1 MSGCDSSRSNIQR
14 ARAYLLRVAE
24 PPAKALRAFVARTGP
39 VRAAELVRAG
49 EVPEAVKPETSAR
62 CSFDLAERDLE
73 LAAGCGA
80 RLVLPEDD
88 EWPGWRFLAFELA
101 ARGGHEYGGEPL
113 ALWVRGLPLNEFGDH
128 SAAIVGA
135 RAASGYGVHVAADL
149 AYGIAETGFGVVSGA
164 AYGIDGA
171 AHRGA
176 LAAGGRTI
184 AVLACGI
191 DVVYPSGHDT
201 LFGHILEQGSLVS
214 EYPPGSSPARFRFLV
229 RNRLIAA
236 FGDGTVVVEAGR
248 RSGARNTAITA
259 RALGRPLLAVPG
271 PVTSAMSVGCHDL
284 LRAGEARIAAAAG
297 DVIDAVGPLDAVAHE
312 AGAGQRSAVD
322 ELERIEQRVLE
333 CLGARRGRGVER
345 VAAESGVD
353 PDTLQAVLPVLERA
367 GFAERT
373 DAGWRRTVEFRRAGG
388 EGARSRGA

>member
-1 MSGCDSSRSNIQR
+1 MTETDRTAVQR

-24 PPAKALRAFVARTGP
+24 PPAKGLRTFVARTGP

-49 EVPEAVKPETSAR
+49 EVPATVRPETAAR
-62 CSFDLAERDLE
+62 ASFELAERDLA
-73 LAAGCGA
+73 LAADCGA
-80 RLVLPEDD
+80 RLVSPEDD
-88 EWPGWRFLAFELA
+88 EWPGWRFLALEIA
-101 ARGGHEYGGEPL
+101 ARRGYEYAGEPL
-113 ALWVRGLPLNEFGDH
+113 ALWARGRPLDEFGDH
-128 SAAIVGA
+128 SVAIVGA
-135 RAASGYGVHVAADL
+135 RAASGYGAHVAADL
-149 AYGIAETGFGVVSGA
+149 AYGVAEAGLGVVSGA

-201 LFGHILEQGSLVS
+201 LFGHILKQGSLVS
-214 EYPPGSSPARFRFLV
+214 EYPPGSAPARFRFLT

-248 RSGARNTAITA
+248 RSGARNTAATA
-259 RALGRPLLAVPG
+259 RALGRPLLGVPG
-271 PVTSAMSVGCHDL
+271 PITSAMSVGCHDL
-284 LRAGEARIAAAAG
+284 LRTGDATIAATTE
-297 DVIDAVGPLDAVAHE
+297 DILETVGPLGAVARDV
-312 AGAGQRSAVD
+312 GAGQRSAID
-322 ELERIEQRVLE
+322 ELERLEQRVLE
-333 CLGARRGRGVER
+333 CLGVRRGRPVER

-353 PDTLQAVLPVLERA
+353 PDTLRSVLPVLERG

-373 DAGWRRTVEFRRAGG
+373 DSGWRRTVELHRAGG